1 MYSALKK
8 DGKPLYELARA
19 GIEIERKARRIT
31 IVSLE
36 TLSFEYPNVLLKVR
50 CSKGTYIRTLAE
62 DIGQALGV
70 GAHLSSLKRV
80 GVGELD
86 IANAM
91 TLEELEAVSEPERE
105 NVLLPLDA
113 LLQNCPALHLAQTE
127 AQRFVQGQRLK
138 VDMVDAE
145 MVRVYWNNSGN
156 EVLIGLAGV
165 LRNTLSPQKVLM
177 NELRA
182 K

>member
-19 GIEIERKARRIT
+19 GIEVERDARRIT

-62 DIGQALGV
+62 DMGKALNV
-70 GAHLSSLKRV
+70 GAHLGSLKRV

-91 TLEELEAVSEPERE
+91 TLEELEAVVEAERE
-105 NVLLPLDA
+105 KVLLPLDA
-113 LLQNCPALHLAQTE
+113 LL
-127 AQRFVQGQRLK
+127 
-138 VDMVDAE
+138 
-145 MVRVYWNNSGN
+145 
-156 EVLIGLAGV
+156 
-165 LRNTLSPQKVLM
+165 
-177 NELRA
+177 
-182 K
+182 